1 MRFIVPIILVVIS
14 VASFMMFTNPAYQ
27 EVKELQATTTRLDT
41 ALTNSKKLQE
51 QRDALGTKYRNIPAD
66 SLARL
71 QKLLPDN
78 ADNIRFIIDL
88 QQMAQSYGISLDTI
102 KFDAAQAATPTS
114 TVSALSAATPGTVAA
129 ATAGYGTFNL
139 EFTTTATYESFMSFM
154 KDVESN
160 LRLTDIQSVEFSAP
174 EDLNKKTITY
184 TVKLSTYWLK
194 N

>member
-1 MRFIVPIILVVIS
+1 MRFIVPTILLVIS
-14 VASFMMFTNPAYQ
+14 VASFIMFTNPAYQ
-27 EVKELQATTTRLDT
+27 DVKALQAKTTQLDT

-51 QRDALGTKYRNIPAD
+51 QRDALGTKYRNIPAE
-66 SLARL
+66 SLNRL

-88 QQMAQSYGISLDTI
+88 QQMAQSYGMSLDTI
-102 KFDAAQAATPTS
+102 KFDATQAATPTS

-129 ATAGYGTFNL
+129 ATSGYGTFNL
-139 EFTTTATYESFMSFM
+139 EFTTTASYDSFMSFL

-160 LRLTDIQSVEFSAP
+160 LRLTDIQSVDFSAP
-174 EDLNKKTITY
+174 EDLNKKTMTY